1 MKRMVIAIAVALG
14 LCMAAQAVHY
24 SKLGIITAAKA
35 AGKWDMVKAWIEQ
48 AGYTDEW
55 QAAAYFSDDYPLFA
69 TITNQVV
76 VSGLATRAEVDA
88 FLALAE
94 DKAPDALIGHVYASD
109 SATMHGRA
117 KWHGGMPT
125 IGFSTNE
132 TTRII
137 ESVETYPDGF
147 VFVDP
152 AKRRRYL
159 TPEEEAERYLARQAR
174 QLGSLAD
181 RIDALRALI
190 AELEVKKNNGT
201 NELESAH
208 AIIQLAAKRKTL
220 ARLEATQTNVVNVV
234 VGPVVEEVQ

>member
-1 MKRMVIAIAVALG
+1 MKRAAILSVIILG
-14 LCMAAQAVHY
+14 LCPVVSAVHY

-35 AGKWDMVKAWIEQ
+35 AGKWDVVKAWIEQ

-55 QAAAYFSDDYPLFA
+55 QAAAYFADDYPLFA

-76 VSGLATRAEVDA
+76 TSGIATRAEVDA

-109 SATMHGRA
+109 SATMSGRA
-117 KWHGGMPT
+117 KWHGGMPA

-152 AKRRRYL
+152 ARRRRYL

-174 QLGSLAD
+174 QGSLED
-181 RIDALRALI
+181 RIAALRAQI
-190 AELEVKKNNGT
+190 AELEAKRDNGT

-234 VGPVVEEVQ
+234 VTPEGN